1 MFFNWIK
8 QHLWIKS
15 FFGTSENAVKS
26 RIWIVVSGYV
36 LVAIIRKRLKVDES
50 LHTILRLLSLTI
62 FEKNATVST
71 A

>member
-50 LHTILRLLSLTI
+50 LHTILRLLSLAI